1 MVVGYN
7 VWGYLG
13 VVVGYNIYGHV
24 VVMEIILA

>member
-1 MVVGYN
+1 MVVRYN

-13 VVVGYNIYGHV
+13 VVVGYNMYGHV